1 MKELDAQHLPGRVPI
16 VPALAL
22 AVLSAK
28 ASGLFII
35 DGVYNDVRDPEGFAV
50 ECAQGRSMGF
60 DGKTLIHPDQ
70 VGPCNEAFSPSDEQ
84 VADARGLIDAFD
96 AAVAEQKAVATYKG
110 KLVEHLHVTMAEKV
124 LATREAIDLLG

>member
-1 MKELDAQHLPGRVPI
+1 
-16 VPALAL
+16 
-22 AVLSAK
+22 
-28 ASGLFII
+28 
-35 DGVYNDVRDPEGFAV
+35 
-50 ECAQGRSMGF
+50 MGF

-84 VADARGLIDAFD
+84 VADARGLIDAFE
-96 AAVAEQKAVATYKG
+96 AASAEGKGVATYKG